1 VTLYERRLP
10 VVSTSYSRARANL
23 ARLMDEV
30 VEDRQ
35 VVIIRRRGSEPVAM
49 LAASELAGLEET
61 AHLLRSPANAR
72 RLLRALA
79 RADEGREKPSTIE
92 QLRREVGLD
101 RERP

>member
-1 VTLYERRLP
+1 MVHT
-10 VVSTSYSRARANL
+10 TYSRARANL

-30 VEDRQ
+30 VEDRE

-49 LAASELAGLEET
+49 IAAAELAGLEET

-79 RADEGREKPSTIE
+79 RAEEGSLPATAIE
-92 QLRREVGLD
+92 ELRRETGLD
-101 RERP
+101 R

>member
-1 VTLYERRLP
+1 MVT
-10 VVSTSYSRARANL
+10 TSYSRARANL

-30 VEDRQ
+30 VEDRE

-49 LAASELAGLEET
+49 LAASELAGLEEA

-79 RADEGREKPSTIE
+79 RAEGGKGEPSTIAE
-92 QLRREVGLD
+92 LRREVGLD
-101 RERP
+101 REPA